1 MFGRRFKK
9 KRMIGIA
16 IALIG
21 MGALTACHS
30 HSPEARIDHVASRV
44 ASKLDFTAE
53 QKVLL
58 DDIANEIKKDMQSEK
73 DVRLSMKT
81 EFKSWIASSELDKSK
96 VKETIKSK
104 MDRMES
110 RVDKYLDKVAA
121 LHKTLNPQQKEELL
135 AFLDKFGPHND

>member
-9 KRMIGIA
+9 RRMIGIA

-30 HSPEARIDHVASRV
+30 NSPEARVDHVASKV
-44 ASKLDFTAE
+44 ASKLDFTPQ

-58 DDIANEIKKDMQSEK
+58 DDIASEIKKDIQSEK
-73 DVRLSMKT
+73 DVRLSMRN
-81 EFKSWIASSELDKSK
+81 EFRSWISASELDKTK

-121 LHKTLNPQQKEELL
+121 LHKTLNAEQKEELL
-135 AFLDKFGPHND
+135 GFLDKFGPRE

>member
-9 KRMIGIA
+9 RRIVGIA

-30 HSPEARIDHVASRV
+30 RSPEAKIDHVASRV

-58 DDIANEIKKDMQSEK
+58 DDIANEIKKDIQSEK
-73 DVRLSMKT
+73 EVRQSMKS
-81 EFKSWIASSELDKSK
+81 EFRSWILSSELDKTK

-104 MDRMES
+104 MDRMEN

-121 LHKTLNPQQKEELL
+121 LHKTLNAEQKEELL
-135 AFLDKFGPHND
+135 GFLDKFGPHND

>member
-1 MFGRRFKK
+1 MFGRRFKQR
-9 KRMIGIA
+9 RMIGIA

-30 HSPEARIDHVASRV
+30 HSPEAKIDHVASKV
-44 ASKLDFTAE
+44 ASKLDFSPE

-58 DDIANEIKKDMQSEK
+58 DEIASEIKKDIQSEK
-73 DVRLSMKT
+73 EVRLSMRN
-81 EFKSWIASSELDKSK
+81 EFRSWISASELDKTK

-104 MDRMES
+104 MDRMEG

-121 LHKTLNPQQKEELL
+121 LHKTLNAEQKEELL
-135 AFLDKFGPHND
+135 GFLDKFGPRE

>member
-1 MFGRRFKK
+1 MFGRRFKQR
-9 KRMIGIA
+9 RMIGIT

-30 HSPEARIDHVASRV
+30 HSPEAKIDHVASRV
-44 ASKLDFTAE
+44 ASKLDFSPE

-58 DDIANEIKKDMQSEK
+58 DEIASEIKKDIQTEK
-73 DVRLSMKT
+73 EVRLSMRN
-81 EFKSWIASSELDKSK
+81 EFRSWISASELDKTK

-121 LHKTLNPQQKEELL
+121 LHKTLNAEQKEELL
-135 AFLDKFGPHND
+135 GFFDKFGPRE